1 MIFNSFYFK
10 YELSKNDFSLFN
22 RIDNIEKRFLPGKF
36 FETFPVFYQYLR
48 RSAPNEHIILF
59 DGKDSPIP
67 IEEGLKYITEPY
79 EFIGDSFDYNPDIK
93 FHIKNASHEITGA
106 SQFPTVNPITRDILD
121 GLVFAYKTNNDFFR
135 IDCDCFVNS
144 NLEKYTKGVDFF
156 STNISHFQFTSNAH
170 FLFISKERL
179 HAWDFLYDLPNFL
192 NYCAYNG
199 DSLIKQATFFE
210 GGLYK
215 LFCYGNY
222 NSGQNINVTHLT
234 TYPHFVEFL
243 KKNPLPSKEYDY
255 LVNLLNNVPQ
265 EILNNCKL
273 DFEDECHYES

>member
-1 MIFNSFYFK
+1 M
-10 YELSKNDFSLFN
+10 
-22 RIDNIEKRFLPGKF
+22 
-36 FETFPVFYQYLR
+36 
-48 RSAPNEHIILF
+48 F

-93 FHIKNASHEITGA
+93 FHIKNCSPPITGET
-106 SQFPTVNPITRDILD
+106 QFPTVNPITRDILD

-144 NLEKYTKGVDFF
+144 NLEKYTKGYDLF
-156 STNISHFQFTSNAH
+156 STNISHFQFTTNAH

-179 HAWDFLYDLPNFL
+179 HAWDFLYNLSDFL
-192 NYCAYNG
+192 ENCARNG
-199 DSLIKQATFFE
+199 DSLIKQEKFFE

-215 LFCYGNY
+215 SFVYGNY
-222 NSGQNINVTHLT
+222 NTSQNINVTHLT
-234 TYPHFVEFL
+234 TYPHFVQFL
-243 KKNPLPSKEYDY
+243 KKNPLPSKEYKT
-255 LVNLLNNVPQ
+255 LLSLLENISP

-273 DFEDECHYES
+273 DFEDECHYEQT